1 MSPSRVRS
9 GFSLAALRASC
20 SSLPQGLSSL
30 AGDFPSE
37 ALSHREKKPCRLIP
51 LQQEFVPRLCLSEC
65 FSDHSFLVCPR
76 SPRERVLAVP
86 DNMFCQILKERY
98 KLWERSLGY
107 KSKYKPVVAKGI
119 MLSIRIMLSMTVQ
132 VCLCCP
138 PSKSLNS
145 CLPKKPHQT
154 QQFMPSRTPASF
166 CVM

>member
-9 GFSLAALRASC
+9 VFPWLPSGPLALPSLRASP
-20 SSLPQGLSSL
+20 LWLET
-30 AGDFPSE
+30 FPVK
-37 ALSHREKKPCRLIP
+37 HFHMGKKKPCRSIP

-98 KLWERSLGY
+98 KPWERSLGY

-119 MLSIRIMLSMTVQ
+119 TLIIRIMLSMTVQ
-132 VCLCCP
+132 VCLCCL
-138 PSKSLNS
+138 S
-145 CLPKKPHQT
+145 
-154 QQFMPSRTPASF
+154 
-166 CVM
+166 